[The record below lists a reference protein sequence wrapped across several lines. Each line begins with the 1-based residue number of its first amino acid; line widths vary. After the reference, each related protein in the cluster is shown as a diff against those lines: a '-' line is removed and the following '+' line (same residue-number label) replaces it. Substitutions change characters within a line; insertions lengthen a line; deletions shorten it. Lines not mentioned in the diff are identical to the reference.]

1 MPEATSLNIGPSP
14 LAALTGVRSADGL
27 AGVTAQDGDAGGFPA
42 MLDSQTGRNA
52 GQNLAPTMPQGIG
65 QSSLTPQ
72 VLASGLSPAQPPAT
86 DPAREAQSAP
96 VSAPVVA
103 TMTALRNTA
112 ASVAG
117 ASITLPV
124 ITAPSINGADRTPE
138 TGAAAAMAAPPTP
151 NGNLPVGGKILP
163 VALAPEDSADTAP
176 VDTPESAKPAMAQSM
191 VWTPR
196 LRKGAEAQAAD
207 TQTDKPVDESGDD
220 EGNDAS
226 VANAAASAMPA
237 PDAVLPAAI
246 GLGSGG
252 SAIVLTAQPAP
263 RSAAGSEQAAP
274 GVTDDATG
282 RSSRSSSASSPI
294 APTTL
299 ANTTPANAPAAQA
312 RPATALP
319 LNQAGASVQYPAAA
333 NTTPAGAIPAGNA
346 LPAGLPQWLG
356 AQQAE
361 VTVKEGTAQIAP
373 APGKIAIKATKAAAQ
388 ADLPASSPATPA
400 NSDTAGPLS
409 APQVSASAFS
419 ASPLHQ
425 ATHAGMQ
432 DALSPAADTQA
443 SLAAAS
449 AQSLDSATRTVTPS
463 EIGASRDMSALV
475 DRLVEARAAM
485 RSGAST
491 QWVQTSI
498 QHAEFGRVA
507 LQIRQDGNNLSVAM
521 ASSDPDF
528 APAAQAALNASQ
540 SLLQPAAASQ
550 SGADTGQNQSQNA
563 GQDNRQPGQGNS
575 PAFNGQSGGQ
585 FSGQFSGQPGG
596 QNQQSARQQAPFAD
610 NQIAQQAQ
618 TLRDAANAP
627 STGAAL
633 SGRSGILA

>member
-1 MPEATSLNIGPSP
+1 MPEATSLNIGSSP
-14 LAALTGVRSADGL
+14 LAALSGARSADGS
-27 AGVTAQDGDAGGFPA
+27 AGVAAQEGDAGGFQA

-117 ASITLPV
+117 VSITLPV

-138 TGAAAAMAAPPTP
+138 TGAAAAMAAPP

-176 VDTPESAKPAMAQSM
+176 VDTPEAAKPAMAQSM
-191 VWTPR
+191 VWTAR

-246 GLGSGG
+246 GLPA
-252 SAIVLTAQPAP
+252 AIMLTAQPAP
-263 RSAAGSEQAAP
+263 RSAAGSEQSAP
-274 GVTDDATG
+274 GVTDDANGRSG
-282 RSSRSSSASSPI
+282 RSSPASSPI

-299 ANTTPANAPAAQA
+299 ASTTPANAPAAQA

-319 LNQAGASVQYPAAA
+319 LNQAGACVQDPAAA
-333 NTTPAGAIPAGNA
+333 NTVPAEAIPAGNA

-361 VTVKEGTAQIAP
+361 VTVKEDTAQIAP

-388 ADLPASSPATPA
+388 ADLPESSPATPA

-425 ATHAGMQ
+425 ATHASMQ

-449 AQSLDSATRTVTPS
+449 AQPLDSASRSMAMPS
-463 EIGASRDMSALV
+463 ESGASRDMSALV